1 MVRWAALLFFQNS
14 LFQLDNW
21 SMHGEILKMY
31 VLSKELSFSN
41 RAISNCMNLC
51 HVTMYITK
59 PQFTSQS
66 SDLITIELDIHL
78 FESVKYLPTA
88 NWCGVYRRTTALN
101 TVLSVVVMNIPFDRS
116 SVPLCFAWQVKR
128 ETGKN
133 LRWKEVKSSCVS
145 FCVG

>member
-1 MVRWAALLFFQNS
+1 
-14 LFQLDNW
+14 
-21 SMHGEILKMY
+21 MHGEILKMY
-31 VLSKELSFSN
+31 VLSNKIKDIASLKGVKLTLIYNSN

-88 NWCGVYRRTTALN
+88 N
-101 TVLSVVVMNIPFDRS
+101 
-116 SVPLCFAWQVKR
+116 
-128 ETGKN
+128 
-133 LRWKEVKSSCVS
+133 
-145 FCVG
+145 